1 MKIHLQRVRREPFR
15 FAETLEVSAELLER
29 DEVVALGPVSW
40 SGKVVWADPGYY
52 LTGRLEYEQT
62 LSCDRC
68 LEPITERRRSDVEVL
83 LLVDEPR
90 PMDGEHELSE
100 EDLGILHLDDEVFDT
115 WALVVEQLQLD
126 VPMKP
131 VCRPDCKGL
140 CPVCGT
146 DRNAGDCGCDT
157 RTVDPRW
164 AALEKLRPEN

>member
-15 FAETLEVSAELLER
+15 FAETLDVSPKMLER
-29 DEVVALGPVSW
+29 DEVLAIGPVEW

-52 LTGRLEYEQT
+52 LTGRLEYDQT

-68 LEPITERRRSDVEVL
+68 LEPITERRLSDVEVL
-83 LLVDEPR
+83 LLVDAPR
-90 PMDGEHELSE
+90 PMSGEHELSE

-115 WALVVEQLQLD
+115 WPLVVEQLQLD

-140 CPVCGT
+140 CPVCGA

-164 AALEKLRPEN
+164 AALEKLRSEN